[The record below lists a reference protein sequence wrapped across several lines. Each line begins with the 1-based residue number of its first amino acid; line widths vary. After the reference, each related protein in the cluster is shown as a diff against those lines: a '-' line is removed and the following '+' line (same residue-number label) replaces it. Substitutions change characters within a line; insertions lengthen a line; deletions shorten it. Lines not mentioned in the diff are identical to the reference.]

1 MLPPNSQHVPR
12 QEQPLQLQHH
22 TVQEPLEK
30 TVVVKEERRG
40 VKRLYRQQLSPVRK
54 RFTSSSSNDGQD
66 SASDTEFG
74 MAVESNGSASRPSK
88 TSHVQRGGSPSSGSG
103 SGAHNHAQQSPEK
116 RKRRGN
122 LPKHSVKI
130 LKRWL
135 FDHRFNAYPSDA
147 EKLNLSQEANLTVL
161 QVCNWFINARRR
173 ILPEMIRR
181 EGHDPQHYTI
191 SRRGKKLSAGGH
203 AHHNVTNGNLHS
215 GNSTSCS
222 TSWGDVQTAAATA
235 EVSAHACNPAKRP
248 AVYDHDYEE
257 GATCGYHGED
267 SASPHEYES
276 SSLSED
282 ESALRRGARHES
294 QSWQSV
300 IVCHYNEQDNNTKEN
315 MTTHPAARGGEQPE
329 SDAGR
334 VVRQLD
340 GGHRSGSYL
349 YAPPQENKPID
360 KRVGS
365 CGTFAH
371 ADPTPPPTP
380 PDENDPEFS
389 CLYLLVNTAIFV
401 SEQEQRAL
409 ALRA

>member
-12 QEQPLQLQHH
+12 QEQPVQLQHQSA
-22 TVQEPLEK
+22 QETPEK
-30 TVVVKEERRG
+30 TVAVKEERRG
-40 VKRLYRQQLSPVRK
+40 VKRQYRQQLSPVRK
-54 RFTSSSSNDGQD
+54 RIPSSSSVDGQD
-66 SASDTEFG
+66 STSDTEFG
-74 MAVESNGSASRPSK
+74 MAIESNGSASRPSK
-88 TSHVQRGGSPSSGSG
+88 AGQVQRGGSPTIGN
-103 SGAHNHAQQSPEK
+103 GAHHHHTQQNSPAN

-122 LPKHSVKI
+122 LPKHSVRI
-130 LKRWL
+130 LRKWL
-135 FDHRFNAYPSDA
+135 YEHRFNAYPSDA
-147 EKLNLSQEANLTVL
+147 EKLQLSQEANLTVL

-173 ILPEMIRR
+173 ILPDMIRS

-203 AHHNVTNGNLHS
+203 THHNVTNGSLHS

-222 TSWGDVQTAAATA
+222 ASWGDVPSAA
-235 EVSAHACNPAKRP
+235 EVVANTCNPAKRP

-257 GATCGYHGED
+257 GATLGYHCED

-276 SSLSED
+276 SSLSEE
-282 ESALRRGARHES
+282 ESGLGRGVRQES

-300 IVCHYNEQDNNTKEN
+300 IVCHYNEQDTNTKEN
-315 MTTHPAARGGEQPE
+315 ITTHPVARGGEHPAPDV
-329 SDAGR
+329 SR
-334 VVRQLD
+334 VVRHSD
-340 GGHRSGSYL
+340 
-349 YAPPQENKPID
+349 
-360 KRVGS
+360 GS
-365 CGTFAH
+365 CRNDTHHYVSSKESKPTDKCAGSWGTFAH